1 MIYFSP
7 VILYE
12 GQDEEVRK
20 SRLVTIYKK
29 LVYADI
35 ERYTFKHVDA
45 SDIANVVSRN
55 AISADMD
62 ENLDWEVITRYVEFR
77 NAQLRQRLQKVLE
90 EETVETADDVLP
102 NDNPTYT
109 YAMSLPESFADSTLR
124 ALAEYFHRFLVWGA
138 LYDWYNDLGL
148 ERQAAVYGRNLDN
161 IEDKITSALKGP
173 SIQKRPMQPFGPAEK
188 IY

>member
-1 MIYFSP
+1 MIHFSP

-12 GQDEEVRK
+12 GQDEEARK
-20 SRLVTIYKK
+20 SRLVTVYKD
-29 LVYADI
+29 LVFKDI
-35 ERYTFKHVDA
+35 TRITFKHVDA
-45 SDIANVVSRN
+45 SDNPNVVSRN

-62 ENLDWEVITRYVEFR
+62 EKLDTEVITRYVEFR

-90 EETVETADDVLP
+90 EETVEAADDVLTP
-102 NDNPTYT
+102 ELPTYT
-109 YAMSLPESFADSTLR
+109 YSLSLPESFADSTLR

-138 LYDWYNDLGL
+138 LYDWYNDLGM
-148 ERQAAVYGRNLDN
+148 ERQAAVYGRNLAS

-188 IY
+188 IV